1 MKYYIYTTEQ
11 TTVDNALNE
20 YSAVAS
26 KADSKQADVFYF
38 DKLKN
43 VSAAIGTTHSFLYI
57 CIKDSCGNIIKDR
70 ELTLG
75 TYLTELP
82 VAES

>member
-11 TTVDNALNE
+11 TIIDNTLNE
-20 YSAVAS
+20 YSAVTP
-26 KADSKQADVFYF
+26 KADSKQADIFYF
-38 DKLKN
+38 EKLKN
-43 VSAAIGTTHSFLYI
+43 VSNAIGTTHSFMYI
-57 CIKDSCGNIIKDR
+57 CIKDSCGNTIKDR